1 MGLLTRDQIAVVK
14 DDLEEKNWS
23 SYRNW
28 KEHQTFNCS
37 KNTIINLAN
46 KIKETG
52 PRKRK
57 RAVEEKQ
64 RQQHQ
69 KMKSD

>member
-52 PRKRK
+52 SREQK